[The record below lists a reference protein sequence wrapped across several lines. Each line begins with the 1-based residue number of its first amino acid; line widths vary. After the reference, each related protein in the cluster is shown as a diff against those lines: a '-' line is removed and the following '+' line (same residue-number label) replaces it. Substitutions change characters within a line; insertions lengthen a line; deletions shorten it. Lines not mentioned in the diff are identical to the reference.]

1 MKIEFEGES
10 LEEFE
15 ALAEFFGE
23 GAYITPDE
31 GEERPVQCFAVLEQL
46 KKSGGDTEDL
56 DEELRVQLREEM
68 IAAIDFMESM
78 NVRIDEREFYLSCF

>member
-1 MKIEFEGES
+1 MKIHFEGGS

-15 ALAEFFGE
+15 ALVEIFCGS
-23 GAYITPDE
+23 GYTPDD
-31 GEERPVQCFAVLEQL
+31 GERRLVRCFEVLEEL

-56 DEELRVQLREEM
+56 DEELRAQLREEM

-78 NVRIDEREFYLSCF
+78 NVKIKEREFYLSCF